1 MTDLPASDLASQRKR
16 ETAGM
21 LLGLVGVLVFA
32 ATLPMTRLALPWLSP
47 GFLTFGR
54 AVLAG
59 LIALA
64 VLLILKR
71 KIPQKSHWLPLVI
84 AAAGLVFGFPG
95 FSALGLQTV
104 PAGHG
109 GVIVG
114 ILPLATAVAGCLLTG
129 DRPSALFWIMGLAG
143 AALVV
148 IFALSKS
155 GGSISI
161 GHLWLLAAIV
171 VCAIGYAFSARLSG
185 FMPGWEVISWA
196 LVISLPATIP
206 LTFLSLPADPALV
219 PTKAWAA
226 FAYLGLMSMYL
237 GFFAWNAGLAMGGV
251 ARVSQ
256 VQLIQGF
263 VTIGIAALFLGEPL
277 ELTTLAFAAA
287 VAFVVLLGR
296 KAPIHRKSA

>member
-1 MTDLPASDLASQRKR
+1 MTDLPASDLTRQRKR

-21 LLGLVGVLVFA
+21 FLGLVGVLVFA
-32 ATLPMTRLALPWLSP
+32 ATLPMTRLALPWLTP

-71 KIPQKSHWLPLVI
+71 PIPQKNHRLPLAI
-84 AAAGLVFGFPG
+84 AALGLVFGFPG

-129 DRPSALFWIMGLAG
+129 DRPSALFWIAGVAG

-148 IFALSKS
+148 VFALTKS

-171 VCAIGYAFSARLSG
+171 VCAIGYAYSARLSG

-206 LTFLSLPADPALV
+206 LTFLSLPADPAMV
-219 PTKAWAA
+219 PVKAWAA

-263 VTIGIAALFLGEPL
+263 VTIGIAAVFLGEPL

-296 KAPIHRKSA
+296 KAPIARKSD